1 MYSILEGGFAMQ
13 KIIIDNELLLKLYNE
28 DELST
33 DKIAELLGASRA
45 TISRRLSNIGVVLRG
60 GGANK
65 GRVSRKKGTIPTENK
80 VDKEAIHKAYYID
93 KLSKREIS
101 AKFLV
106 SFKTLNKLF
115 ESWGWESR
123 THLEQSSLHNKTYK
137 AGKNLGKQNKNY
149 HYIYS
154 KVAFDY
160 YDAECMECK
169 YDRIKSV
176 LEIHHIDGDRSNNE
190 PENLMILCPTCHKEL
205 HYHLSKG
212 E

>member
-1 MYSILEGGFAMQ
+1 MR
-13 KIIIDNELLLKLYNE
+13 KIIIDEELLKKLYIDDN
-28 DELST
+28 LST
-33 DKIAELLGASRA
+33 DEIAKLLDASRA
-45 TISRRLSNIGVVLRG
+45 TICRRLGKIGIELRG
-60 GGANK
+60 GKANK
-65 GRVSRKKGTIPTENK
+65 GRESPKKGTITSNFDE
-80 VDKEAIHKAYYID
+80 HKDSIYNSYYVD

-101 AKFLV
+101 AKYLI
-106 SFKTLNKLF
+106 SYKTLVKLF
-115 ESWGWESR
+115 DKWGWQSR
-123 THLEQSSLHNKTYK
+123 THIEQSTLHNKTYK

-160 YDAECMECK
+160 YDAECMECRYSK
-169 YDRIKSV
+169 IKSV

-205 HYHLSKG
+205 HYHLAKG